1 MLQFK
6 QSPLDFE
13 VYLYQSHKT
22 LKRIFKK
29 KNEILGNF
37 RLIANAA
44 GVCLI

>member
-1 MLQFK
+1 MHQFK

-29 KNEILGNF
+29 KMKY
-37 RLIANAA
+37 
-44 GVCLI
+44 